1 MQFEIQRESG
11 VFEQLRAEWNAL
23 LDRGVTR
30 VPFLRAEYQQ
40 AWWAERGGGE
50 WPQAELL
57 VVTARGEDG
66 ALVGIAPLFQAKNKD
81 GRPALLLI
89 GSIEISDYLDLVVA
103 REQVDAFCTGLLNRL
118 GEPDVPV
125 WEVLDFYNIPAS
137 SPTRAA
143 LGRAASALGW
153 AAGEQ
158 LLMPVPAIALPS
170 DWETYLATMVD
181 KKERQEIRRKMRRS
195 EGGDDQV
202 TWTMI
207 DSAAGHDLAAETEAF
222 LALMAHNADKAAFL
236 TPAMRQA
243 FHGVTRAAAENG
255 WLRLAFLLVNGQK
268 AAAYLTFDYGNRL
281 YIYNSAIDPRFNTY
295 SPGWVLLAYL
305 LRWAIENKRT
315 AFDFLRGE
323 EDYKFRFGAVA
334 GKIYRVQVGRVLPLE
349 ELGGSPACMMNEFEA
364 DFFPAEG

>member
-1 MQFEIQRESG
+1 MQFALQRDAVIFAELKS
-11 VFEQLRAEWNAL
+11 EWNAL
-23 LDRGVTR
+23 VDRGVTR

-40 AWWAERGGGE
+40 AWWAARGGGE
-50 WPQAELL
+50 WPEAQLL

-66 ALVGIAPLFQAKNKD
+66 ALMGIAPLFQAKNKE
-81 GRPALLLI
+81 GRPALLLL
-89 GSIEISDYLDLVVA
+89 GSIEISDYLDLIVDHA
-103 REQVDAFCTGLLNRL
+103 QVEAFCTGLLDRL
-118 GEPDVPV
+118 MEADVPV

-143 LGRAASALGW
+143 LGRAGAARGW

-158 LLMPVPAIALPS
+158 LLMPVPAIALPA
-170 DWETYLATMVD
+170 DWETYLATMVE
-181 KKERQEIRRKMRRS
+181 KKERQEIRRKLRRS
-195 EGGDDQV
+195 EGGEDQV
-202 TWTMI
+202 TWAMI
-207 DSAAGHDLAAETEAF
+207 DGASGHDLAAETDAF
-222 LALMAHNADKAAFL
+222 LALMSHNADKATFL

-281 YIYNSAIDPRFNTY
+281 YIYNSAIDPRFNTF
-295 SPGWVLLAYL
+295 SPGWVLLAYM
-305 LRWAIENKRT
+305 LRWAIENKRA

-334 GKIYRVQVGRVLPLE
+334 GKIYRLQVGRALPLE
-349 ELGGSPACMMNEFEA
+349 ELGGSPACMMNEFET
-364 DFFPAEG
+364 DFFPAEK